1 MELYRAYNRL
11 APTKMGYI
19 FSIIGFG
26 MLFAIVSMEIVT
38 PLLQLV
44 IKDEAYLL
52 FSSQILVSLLTILL
66 PAWLTEKYFRRKNFT
81 HLFRLD
87 FSELSSR
94 NILMVGILMLCTV
107 PITVFSTYLMEL
119 VPIPSFMQVFIEQ
132 SEKLVGD
139 TYDLFLTEKRPL
151 GMLLSC
157 ISIVIIAPITEEYL
171 FRGALQGWL
180 LSKVKNVHVV
190 VWVVAFIFSMIH
202 VQWSG
207 LLARLILGAMLGY
220 TALYGGIWLSVL
232 LHLLNNLTVY
242 TLSQITGKED
252 YEEISA
258 GPEIIFYLVLTGL
271 ATFIAYKVYMRL
283 KKENV
288 KTLDAFS
295 DVEEEE
301 NNYED

>member
-1 MELYRAYNRL
+1 MDLYRAYNRL

-26 MLFAIVSMEIVT
+26 MLFAIVSMAIVT
-38 PLLQLV
+38 PLLQMT

-52 FSSQILVSLLTILL
+52 FSSQIIVSLLTILL

>member
-1 MELYRAYNRL
+1 MDLYRAYNRL

-26 MLFAIVSMEIVT
+26 MLFAIVSMAIVT
-38 PLLQLV
+38 PLLQMT

-52 FSSQILVSLLTILL
+52 FSSQIIVSLLTILL

-132 SEKLVGD
+132 SEKLVGE
-139 TYDLFLTEKRPL
+139 TYDLFLSEKRPL